1 MSYSPEMVNIF
12 IPLMKNLN
20 MSWEELKRTPRR
32 ELIGLLT
39 ALSEYN
45 ILHSFDGYTEKHIG
59 EMSKNNPEIR
69 QQYADY
75 KAAKRKYSGKQD
87 VPVKSFRELF

>member
-87 VPVKSFRELF
+87 VTVKSFRELF

>member
-1 MSYSPEMVNIF
+1 MSYSPEMVNMF

-45 ILHSFDGYTEKHIG
+45 ILHSYDGYTDRQIG
-59 EMSKNNPEIR
+59 DMAKDNPDLR

-75 KAAKRKYSGKQD
+75 KAAKRRYSRKEERS
-87 VPVKSFRELF
+87 VESFRELL

>member
-45 ILHSFDGYTEKHIG
+45 ILHSFDGYTDKHIG
-59 EMSKNNPEIR
+59 EMSKDNGEVR

-75 KAAKRKYSGKQD
+75 KAAKRKYSNVKD
-87 VPVKSFRELF
+87 VGVKSFRELF

>member
-1 MSYSPEMVNIF
+1 MGSSPVMVNMF

-32 ELIGLLT
+32 ELVGLVT

-45 ILHSFDGYTEKHIG
+45 ILHSFDGYTDKG
-59 EMSKNNPEIR
+59 VADMAKDNAEIR
-69 QQYADY
+69 QQYADF
-75 KAAKRKYSGKQD
+75 KAAKRRYSGKKQRS
-87 VPVKSFRELF
+87 VESFRELF

>member
-45 ILHSFDGYTEKHIG
+45 ILHSYDGYTDKQIG
-59 EMSKNNPEIR
+59 DMAKDNPEIR
-69 QQYADY
+69 QQYADF
-75 KAAKRKYSGKQD
+75 KAAKRRYSKVD
-87 VPVKSFRELF
+87 TEEVKSFRELF

>member
-45 ILHSFDGYTEKHIG
+45 ILHSFDGYTIEECVDKF
-59 EMSKNNPEIR
+59 KNMIQKIEEPEYNNTEEG
-69 QQYADY
+69 Q
-75 KAAKRKYSGKQD
+75 
-87 VPVKSFRELF
+87 